1 MQCKRLAGNIFAN
14 CDPPAKSAK
23 FSVAKISPY
32 TACYVCIAV
41 AMLRIYDIVSIGQT
55 NTAHHTVQVD
65 RELHLAPVAGRKNT
79 ERLRLLSFSLAR

>member
-1 MQCKRLAGNIFAN
+1 MQCKRLAENIFAN

-23 FSVAKISPY
+23 VSVAKISPY

-41 AMLRIYDIVSIGQT
+41 AMLRIYDIVSQT

-79 ERLRLLSFSLAR
+79 ERLRRLSFSLAR